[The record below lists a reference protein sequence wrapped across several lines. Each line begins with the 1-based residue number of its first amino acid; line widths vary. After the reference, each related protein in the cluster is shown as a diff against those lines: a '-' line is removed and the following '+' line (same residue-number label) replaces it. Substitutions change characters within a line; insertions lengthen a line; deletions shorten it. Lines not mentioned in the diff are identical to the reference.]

1 MKVGSKFK
9 RENVKRKKNQAKKT
23 ITENSKRFLLVHK
36 LILVVLGIVSI
47 SIISGMLLLSSNQT
61 VKQEVYSINELTD
74 VKDKYTSVINGI
86 NQIGLFQYDLLI
98 DGYSETK
105 ANRLGNEIEKINNQV
120 LEIDEFM
127 KSDSELEAYY
137 SHLSDGLEQFNYVY
151 ENLLSEPFV
160 GERANRIRVEA
171 GQRITRALQTVEAAH
186 SRIQPYFDRHFDEN
200 VTVLNDTLNESKQT
214 LLAAIIITTLVSFS
228 IVFIFARNLNKG
240 IAAISRR
247 IEAYRKGDFTYEAT
261 MKRKDEIGEID
272 AGLATMADQL
282 ANALKANIESSKEML
297 EVSIDVGNHT
307 QLNQKAS
314 NQIEQLA
321 NVFKTD
327 ARQQLDYATSI
338 SAVTE
343 QASVSSQEIEQAA
356 NSISR
361 KMEEMNREANGGT
374 TYMIEMSESITKAVA
389 ETNEL
394 SRNITEIVS
403 SMDEITNFM
412 GEIETITGQTNL
424 LALNASIEAARAGT
438 AGKGFSVV
446 ANEIRNLSN
455 QTNDFADQIK
465 KIIENTQG
473 NTLHFMKQFESF
485 KNVVQTVVSTSDD
498 VVHIFKEIS
507 SKNSDLTNEN
517 IEIAEAIQDI
527 SAGLQEVA
535 SSTEELVESASK
547 LVGSS
552 VEITNFTTE
561 QSKIS
566 SELVTNMK
574 RLERVADKVKESTG
588 NIKIK

>member
-1 MKVGSKFK
+1 
-9 RENVKRKKNQAKKT
+9 
-23 ITENSKRFLLVHK
+23 
-36 LILVVLGIVSI
+36 
-47 SIISGMLLLSSNQT
+47 
-61 VKQEVYSINELTD
+61 
-74 VKDKYTSVINGI
+74 
-86 NQIGLFQYDLLI
+86 
-98 DGYSETK
+98 
-105 ANRLGNEIEKINNQV
+105 
-120 LEIDEFM
+120 
-127 KSDSELEAYY
+127 
-137 SHLSDGLEQFNYVY
+137 
-151 ENLLSEPFV
+151 
-160 GERANRIRVEA
+160 
-171 GQRITRALQTVEAAH
+171 
-186 SRIQPYFDRHFDEN
+186 
-200 VTVLNDTLNESKQT
+200 
-214 LLAAIIITTLVSFS
+214 
-228 IVFIFARNLNKG
+228 
-240 IAAISRR
+240 
-247 IEAYRKGDFTYEAT
+247 
-261 MKRKDEIGEID
+261 
-272 AGLATMADQL
+272 
-282 ANALKANIESSKEML
+282 ML